1 MDIIRKI
8 IIGRDPKDGMAY
20 FVGMKAGSG
29 TISNI
34 VFDEKEKSKNGDE
47 IYHIYITDG
56 EDTIV
61 KWKKIVNC
69 PVIVENDCK
78 F

>member
-20 FVGMKAGSG
+20 FVGMRAGTG

-34 VFDEKEKSKNGDE
+34 VFDEKEKSKNGNNV
-47 IYHIYITDG
+47 YHIYITN
-56 EDTIV
+56 EDESIV
-61 KWKKIVNC
+61 RWKKIENC
-69 PVIVENDCK
+69 PVIIENDCK